1 MTVNRKAFLL
11 VVLFLALV
19 LGVVLGP
26 GVYILYQRQTHQPQ
40 IETLYQATAD
50 GEAPERIV
58 YEIPETF
65 RRDYRHLNL
74 DIKAQDSGTMG
85 CSIECVLANGK
96 TFSSSFKETSS
107 FYRFTIPSDHI
118 KTIQRIE
125 ISEIENISCIVLWNT
140 YINP

>member
-1 MTVNRKAFLL
+1 MKKRNAILPIF
-11 VVLFLALV
+11 LFLILLLAIL
-19 LGVVLGP
+19 LGP

-50 GEAPERIV
+50 RDAPERIV

-96 TFSSSFKETSS
+96 TFSSSFKESSS
-107 FYRFTIPSDHI
+107 FYRFTIPTEHI
-118 KTIQRIE
+118 KTIRRIE
-125 ISEIENISCIVLWNT
+125 ISELDNVSRIELWNT